1 MNAGSV
7 LPAFG
12 RKAGCIAIAIA
23 LAAPMPVFSQRSLAP
38 VDGSIVSNELPRG
51 LGRFIYKADGKRL
64 SDVLSDFAAAQ
75 SAPAIVD
82 ARVEGVVS
90 GNFATSPREFLD
102 GISRAY
108 SLMWYFDGTAFY
120 FYPSSAIQSRIF
132 RLKGYSRKQVVE
144 LLDSLHL
151 SSSRYP
157 IRFDPANSTL
167 LVYGPPRHVELVGLA
182 IESLDI
188 GAIEGNKRIARV
200 YALRYASAGDRQ
212 MGSTIVPGIVS
223 TLQSV
228 FGAGNKTASK
238 IGGPA
243 HREGA
248 RQLSPVEKVM
258 QSVVNNNKSSKM
270 LPDFSSSES
279 NGATDKAGSIATP
292 RSVRSPVGEDMDED
306 TPIFEADEG
315 SNSVIVYAKARR
327 MEQYE
332 QLIRKLDVQPT
343 LVEIEATVID
353 VSTDSLKK
361 IGIDWSLGGKRAQ
374 ISLTSPES
382 SGGAALNSGISGTPF
397 QISTLVGNAGR
408 ELLARIQALE
418 GDGRARVVSKP
429 RVLGFANRPA
439 VMTDKRIANV
449 RVSGNLE
456 ANLFQVEAGTMLQIT
471 PQVAKGTY
479 GLPPQIKLSLY
490 IEDGS
495 FESAIVD
502 QVPVVKKTEIRT
514 EARVNEG
521 ESLLIGGISV
531 EADHDGTTGVPFLKD
546 IPYIGALFRTTSQRR
561 ARMERMF
568 LLTPRVIATAETA
581 GATATVPP
589 EGVMPAASSAL
600 AASAPAVAPAVA
612 PAAIERPLASKDTI
626 PRAADVTSSNPRPRS
641 EDECLA
647 NLLGRISSG
656 AGPVFG
662 PHPERQQPTKAAQG
676 RTASGSSESC
686 R

>member
-1 MNAGSV
+1 MSAGNALAG
-7 LPAFG
+7 LR
-12 RKAGCIAIAIA
+12 RKAGCIAIAVA
-23 LAAPMPVFSQRSLAP
+23 LAAPMPVWSQRSLAP
-38 VDGSIVSNELPRG
+38 VDGSVVSNEVPRG
-51 LGRFIYKADGKRL
+51 MGRFVYKADGKRL
-64 SDVLSDFAAAQ
+64 SDVLSDFSAAQ
-75 SAPAIVD
+75 SLPAVVD

-90 GNFATSPREFLD
+90 GNFDTSPREFLD

-108 SLMWYFDGTAFY
+108 SLLWYFDGTAFF

-132 RLKGYSRKQVVE
+132 RLKGYSRKQVVD

-151 SSSRYP
+151 SSTRYP

-200 YALRYASAGDRQ
+200 YPLRYASAGDRQ
-212 MGSTIVPGIVS
+212 MGSTTVPGIVS

-228 FGAGNKTASK
+228 FGSGRKIDSK
-238 IGGPA
+238 IGA
-243 HREGA
+243 QLAQREGA
-248 RQLSPVEKVM
+248 RALEPMNKVM
-258 QSVVNNNKSSKM
+258 QSMAGGNGKGKF
-270 LPDFSSSES
+270 LPDFNSPDG
-279 NGATDKAGSIATP
+279 NGATIDKSGSTSSQ
-292 RSVRSPVGEDMDED
+292 RSVRSPVGEDMDD
-306 TPIFEADEG
+306 DAPIFEADEG
-315 SNSVIVYAKARR
+315 SNAVIIYAKARR

-332 QLIRKLDVQPT
+332 QIIRKLDVQPT

-353 VSTDSLKK
+353 VSTDTLKLL
-361 IGIDWSLGGKRAQ
+361 GVDWSLRGTRAQ
-374 ISLTSPES
+374 VSLASPGNSGTS
-382 SGGAALNSGISGTPF
+382 ALNSGISGTPF
-397 QISTLVGNAGR
+397 QISTLVSNAGR

-471 PQVAKGTY
+471 PQVTKGAY
-479 GLPPQIKLSLY
+479 GLPSQIKLSLY

-531 EADHDGTTGVPFLKD
+531 EADQDGTTGVPLLKD
-546 IPYIGALFRTTSQRR
+546 IPFIGGAFRSTSHRR

-568 LLTPRVIATAETA
+568 LLTPRVIAAAEASGGTAP
-581 GATATVPP
+581 VPNAA
-589 EGVMPAASSAL
+589 VMPAASSAS
-600 AASAPAVAPAVA
+600 AASAPAAIV
-612 PAAIERPLASKDTI
+612 PAAIERPVALKEAMPRVEAAS
-626 PRAADVTSSNPRPRS
+626 SSTRPRTES
-641 EDECLA
+641 ECLA
-647 NLLGRISSG
+647 NLLARISSG
-656 AGPVFG
+656 SGPVFG
-662 PHPERQQPTKAAQG
+662 PHPERVQPTKQAQG
-676 RTASGSSESC
+676 RTAPGSFDSC

>member
-1 MNAGSV
+1 MSAGGV
-7 LPAFG
+7 LPGLG

-38 VDGSIVSNELPRG
+38 ADGSIVSNELPRG

-75 SAPAIVD
+75 SVPAIVD
-82 ARVEGVVS
+82 SRVEGVVS

-108 SLMWYFDGTAFY
+108 SLLWYFDGTAFF

-132 RLKGYSRKQVVE
+132 RLKGYSRKQVVD

-151 SSSRYP
+151 SSTRYP

-182 IESLDI
+182 VESLDI
-188 GAIEGNKRIARV
+188 GAIEGNKRIVRV
-200 YALRYASAGDRQ
+200 YALRHASAGDRQ
-212 MGSTIVPGIVS
+212 MGSTTVPGIVS

-228 FGAGNKTASK
+228 FGSGRKTVSAQAQRDGARMLEPVNKIMQSIAGNKSGK
-238 IGGPA
+238 F
-243 HREGA
+243 
-248 RQLSPVEKVM
+248 M
-258 QSVVNNNKSSKM
+258 
-270 LPDFSSSES
+270 PDFNPSES
-279 NGATDKAGSIATP
+279 NGTSTDKSGSTGSP
-292 RSVRSPVGEDMDED
+292 RSVRSPVTEDMDED
-306 TPIFEADEG
+306 APIFEADEG

-332 QLIRKLDVQPT
+332 QVIRKLDVQPT

-353 VSTDSLKK
+353 VSTDNLKK
-361 IGIDWSLGGKRAQ
+361 LGVDWSLGGKRAQ
-374 ISLTSPES
+374 VSLTSPGS
-382 SGGAALNSGISGTPF
+382 SGGAALNSGISSTPF

-471 PQVAKGTY
+471 PQVTKGAY
-479 GLPPQIKLSLY
+479 GVPPQIKLSLY

-531 EADHDGTTGVPFLKD
+531 EADQDGTTGVPLLKD
-546 IPYIGALFRTTSQRR
+546 IPYIGAIFRSTSQRR

-568 LLTPRVIATAETA
+568 LLTPRVIAAPEA
-581 GATATVPP
+581 SGGTATVPP
-589 EGVMPAASSAL
+589 DGVMPAAPSAS
-600 AASAPAVAPAVA
+600 AASAPAAG
-612 PAAIERPLASKDTI
+612 PAAIERPAASSKETI
-626 PRAADVTSSNPRPRS
+626 PRAADIPSSSPRPKT

-656 AGPVFG
+656 SGPVFG
-662 PHPERQQPTKAAQG
+662 PHPERLQPKVAQG
-676 RTASGSSESC
+676 RTGSGSSDSC